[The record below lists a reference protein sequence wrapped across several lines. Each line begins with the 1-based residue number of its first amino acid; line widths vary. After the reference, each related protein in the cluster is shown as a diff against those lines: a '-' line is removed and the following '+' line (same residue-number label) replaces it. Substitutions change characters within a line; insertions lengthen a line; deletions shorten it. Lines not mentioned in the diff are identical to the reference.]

1 VASGIH
7 REGVEGVAK
16 NLQGDKVVEVARCN
30 VQACREEYQAEE
42 GHQAD
47 QNHNDHSEALVHQAD
62 HPNAQKIHH
71 ELREV
76 VVHHLVPFPWVV
88 DLAEAE

>member
-7 REGVEGVAK
+7 REGVAK
-16 NLQGDKVVEVARCN
+16 NLQGDKVVEVARRN
-30 VQACREEYQAEE
+30 VQACREE
-42 GHQAD
+42 HQAD